1 MGKKKNLSTEI
12 RRLIIEGKR
21 NGISNRQLGHQF
33 HCSEKAVRDLIK
45 REAETGNVHDRHRS
59 GRPRKIAIR
68 QERTIVRSCLKDRR
82 RTARQ
87 HQQELHQINGP
98 HVSLTTIRRILRKNG
113 LRGGIAIK
121 KPVLSWPSQSP
132 DLNRIENLWNE
143 VDSAVKEAAP
153 STVAKL
159 EVELK
164 KAWATIPSS
173 KCARLVASMPRRCA
187 AVIKSRGYVTKY

>member
-59 GRPRKIAIR
+59 GRPRKIAIQ

-82 RTARQ
+82 AARQ
-87 HQQELHQINGP
+87 HQQDFHQLNGP
-98 HVSLTTIRRILRKNG
+98 RVSLTTIRRILRKNG
-113 LRGGIAIK
+113 LRGCTAIK
-121 KPVLSWPSQSP
+121 KPKIGKFEFSGPKNTCPELRNSGRPSCFQM
-132 DLNRIENLWNE
+132 
-143 VDSAVKEAAP
+143 
-153 STVAKL
+153 
-159 EVELK
+159 K
-164 KAWATIPSS
+164 KN
-173 KCARLVASMPRRCA
+173 
-187 AVIKSRGYVTKY
+187 